1 MDNHTTDTVH
11 SGLRPKVL
19 IVFYSFSRQTR
30 KLVLAIQGGLL
41 ASGSD
46 VALERLIPVRQ
57 LKFPFS
63 SLWQTIY
70 MMVVTLFRK
79 RIAIEELS
87 PMAFDHYDLVVLA
100 GPTWS
105 FNPCG
110 PVLAFLD
117 RHCGDILQGREV
129 LPVISCRRYWS
140 LHGNYLKKRILK
152 CGGKPLEAWSFNHP
166 VSEPWNTIGLFMTL
180 MGKNPKRV
188 PLLKKFYTRYG
199 HSNRQLREA
208 ERRAEK
214 LGVELI
220 EKVRNRHHK
229 EQNMGTQ

>member
-1 MDNHTTDTVH
+1 MDNHTTDTAH

-30 KLVLAIQGGLL
+30 KLVLAIQSGLL
-41 ASGSD
+41 AAGTD
-46 VALERLIPVRQ
+46 VALERLIPVKQ

-63 SLWQTIY
+63 SMLMTIY

-87 PMAFDHYDLVVLA
+87 PMAFDRYDLVILA

-117 RHCGDILQGREV
+117 QYCGKILRDREV

-140 LHGNYLKKRILK
+140 FHSRYLKKRILK
-152 CGGKPLEAWSFNHP
+152 CGGKPLEPWSFNHP
-166 VSEPWNTIGLFMTL
+166 VSEPWNTIGLFLTL

-188 PLLKKFYTRYG
+188 PLLKKFYIRYG
-199 HSNRQLREA
+199 HSNRQLKEA
-208 ERRAEK
+208 EQRAKK
-214 LGVELI
+214 LGVMLI
-220 EKVRNRHHK
+220 EKARGKYHQEENN
-229 EQNMGTQ
+229 Q